1 MANADAD
8 ATVSASSYQES
19 QDMGGRVGG
28 GGGGGGGS
36 GGMER
41 RRSSMRSMTHSDEE
55 AIERQKAM
63 LLRKIAR
70 FQKAKSSL

>member
-1 MANADAD
+1 MVVWLELVVLQWNGLA
-8 ATVSASSYQES
+8 ES